1 MPVFCVVFELGPF
14 GKRDYAGISRG
25 LELVGPACEVSHG
38 TWLVKAETQSEVW
51 AVIDPMATAVSKFAP
66 FSTAC
71 ARGWGG
77 AASCSTKVESA
88 LGPRACDS
96 DMVCSPR

>member
-51 AVIDPMATAVSKFAP
+51 AVIDPMDEIRS
-66 FSTAC
+66 
-71 ARGWGG
+71 ARVAEWLELHFPEG
-77 AASCSTKVESA
+77 
-88 LGPRACDS
+88 
-96 DMVCSPR
+96 